1 MPSKRSGKSWARS
14 KVPIDYISNLSQVP
28 ELCDHFEQTVR
39 KNLFDDGR
47 RNQSKMA
54 NFSWTPLYQEW
65 LKPIKSALKAYQLLR
80 LDYLGDQEHTALE
93 AAFRLEEPS
102 WVFTL
107 TDFSRSVYLIRVPFL
122 MTKEMFRSFSACFDE
137 QERARINEAIH
148 TLGEDC
154 YFSSVVM
161 SVSAVEA
168 RLLALMCHA
177 SPEAKPRLE
186 RLTLG
191 RLTFH
196 YSAKKGQFKSVVPE
210 KHEPLLSLCNTYRV
224 FSAHPKKQNVTRAV
238 ASSILKLGVDF
249 LIDPDTM
256 LVSKPVSPSTQPK
269 PPGSP

>member
-39 KNLFDDGR
+39 KNLFDGGR

-107 TDFSRSVYLIRVPFL
+107 TDFSRSVYLS
-122 MTKEMFRSFSACFDE
+122 EC
-137 QERARINEAIH
+137 
-148 TLGEDC
+148 
-154 YFSSVVM
+154 
-161 SVSAVEA
+161 
-168 RLLALMCHA
+168 
-177 SPEAKPRLE
+177 
-186 RLTLG
+186 
-191 RLTFH
+191 
-196 YSAKKGQFKSVVPE
+196 
-210 KHEPLLSLCNTYRV
+210 LSL
-224 FSAHPKKQNVTRAV
+224 
-238 ASSILKLGVDF
+238 
-249 LIDPDTM
+249 
-256 LVSKPVSPSTQPK
+256 
-269 PPGSP
+269 